1 MDSEEVNVTVDDNH
15 IDEISHLNDLLRD
28 AMGEE
33 MSTEGVSSLEDG
45 FDQKD
50 IIDKSMEDEN
60 GEVISGEYSEYS
72 ASGDASEQ
80 AESGSGDA
88 DEEVSKIKSIMVT
101 VNVKSTDENYNK
113 YTMKEDNKN
122 LRLQQLEEFSSMITE
137 SDRKM
142 VEIQDEEKDLNDRH
156 NRTQRTSHDIVFY
169 CVLL

>member
-1 MDSEEVNVTVDDNH
+1 MT
-15 IDEISHLNDLLRD
+15 INDLLRD

-72 ASGDASEQ
+72 DSGDASEQ
-80 AESGSGDA
+80 AESGSGDTE
-88 DEEVSKIKSIMVT
+88 EEVNNIKSIMVT

-113 YTMKEDNKN
+113 FKWKK
-122 LRLQQLEEFSSMITE
+122 L
-137 SDRKM
+137 
-142 VEIQDEEKDLNDRH
+142 IQILDYYN
-156 NRTQRTSHDIVFY
+156 
-169 CVLL
+169 